1 MKKSVFILAGTL
13 ALSISCTKEI
23 IETQQTG
30 SVMLNAEA
38 AAPPQTKVAYSE
50 DAAGNY
56 QGKWEEGDII
66 FGFKADGTT
75 FDFVVESVSA
85 ENGNASL
92 RQQGTATFSA
102 GDEIYAIYM
111 PGKTSA
117 DLSGNTLPVD
127 FSKQA
132 EDELPVLMVATA
144 TVTAGPSVKFSFE
157 NAASIVAVVN
167 PAIPGEAS
175 DGKKVVKMT
184 LSGHEIVSAGTVQ
197 VSGGKLGF
205 VGNAPCNFI
214 EKSVNAPVTASGE
227 GYTLENPVLIVV
239 PAGKVDKLSVLD
251 NKNGFSEYKIGQSAV
266 AGKYYRIAGKT
277 FTAVSLPQGS
287 SIVAGG
293 VEWSRWNLGTTTPTG
308 AGDLYR
314 WSDTGL
320 IYTSKTSSSITWDD
334 NHKKGFVEVI
344 GEIYCTAEETYS
356 KYTEPGYY
364 LEPVDDIVQ
373 LTYPGTGWRMSR
385 SEEFTALANLKKNTA
400 DYTVS
405 LNDNGNVGI
414 KYTRNSD
421 QASVFLRGNHP
432 CSKGGTT
439 TAINL
444 GRYWTANTRTS
455 EAGLY
460 TGQYF
465 KITISD
471 KLATGATGIG
481 TQRRHFG
488 YAIRP
493 VKPVATEE

>member
-38 AAPPQTKVAYSE
+38 AAPPQTKVAYGE

-85 ENGNASL
+85 ESGNASL

-117 DLSGNTLPVD
+117 DLSGNSLPVD

-132 EDELPVLMVATA
+132 AEELPVLMVATA

-251 NKNGFSEYKIGQSAV
+251 NKNGFSEYNIGQSAV

-293 VEWSRWNLGTTTPTG
+293 VEWSRWNLGATSPTG

-314 WSDTGL
+314 WSDTGI
-320 IYTSKTSSSITWDD
+320 IYTEKTSTLITGDVK
-334 NHKKGFVEVI
+334 HTAGFVDYV
-344 GEIYCTAEETYS
+344 GEIYCTEDGKYS
-356 KYTEPGYY
+356 KYNEVGLV

-385 SEEFTALANLKKNTA
+385 SEEFTALAALKNNA

-421 QASVFLRGNHP
+421 DASVFLRGNHP

-439 TAINL
+439 TATNL
-444 GRYWTANTRTS
+444 GRYWTANSTNDS
-455 EAGLY
+455 DKAY
-460 TGQYF
+460 AAQYF
-465 KITISD
+465 KITITN
-471 KLATGATGIG
+471 KLATGATGTGI
-481 TQRRHFG
+481 QKRYFG

-493 VKPVATEE
+493 VKPVSTEE